1 LMKTNLGDKVCL
13 WGGVCGAVTVET
25 GSEEEV
31 RSAVRQAIQTLG
43 PRGFILSPVDN
54 ITVDAPLTW
63 RNVDVFIDEW
73 RKHG

>member
-1 LMKTNLGDKVCL
+1 
-13 WGGVCGAVTVET
+13 VTVET
-25 GSEEEV
+25 GSQAEV

-63 RNVDVFIDEW
+63 RNVDILIDEW
-73 RKHG
+73 RKHW